1 MAVDKT
7 KKIGVLLGGSSTER
21 AVSLRS
27 GAALLAA
34 YQRLGWSVVAID
46 TQFGRELPA
55 QLLAHGIEVAVIA
68 LHGPMGEDGSV
79 QGLLEVMEIPYTGS
93 GVTASALCMNK
104 LISKRFFQQ
113 MGIATPAWEEVRLA
127 PGDPDALSRMVADLT
142 PRWQDKSFF
151 VKPASAGSSVGIRR
165 VGQIEELAAALTAAA
180 AAAAQPGEAAEILL
194 EQEIVGA
201 EVTLSILDGT
211 PLPLIEICPVEG
223 FYDYLNKYTPGKTR
237 YLVPTESL
245 SVQDIQGAT
254 DTGLAASQR
263 MGCRGLHRV
272 DMIVDR
278 AGCAWVL
285 EINTIPGLTET
296 SLAPKAAAA
305 AGLTFDALAERILAG
320 ATRDL
325 SCANKL
331 PHSF

>member
-1 MAVDKT
+1 MDKT
-7 KKIGVLLGGSSTER
+7 KKIGVLLGGSSSER

-27 GAALLAA
+27 GAALVAA
-34 YQRLGWSVVAID
+34 YQRLGCSVLAID
-46 TQFGRELPA
+46 TQSGRELPA
-55 QLLAHGIEVAVIA
+55 VLLAHAIDIAVIA
-68 LHGPMGEDGSV
+68 LHGPLGEDGTV
-79 QGLLEVMEIPYTGS
+79 QGLLEVMGIPYSGS
-93 GVTASALCMNK
+93 GVAASALCMDK
-104 LISKRFFQQ
+104 SISKRLFHQAGV
-113 MGIATPAWEEVRLA
+113 MTPAWEEVQLVAGDAQSLLPLVERLTHTWT
-127 PGDPDALSRMVADLT
+127 GKT
-142 PRWQDKSFF
+142 CF

-165 VGQIEELAAALTAAA
+165 VGQMAELAAALTAAVE
-180 AAAAQPGEAAEILL
+180 AAAQPGETVHILL

-237 YLVPTESL
+237 YLVPTETL
-245 SVQDIQGAT
+245 SAQEIQT
-254 DTGLAASQR
+254 SIETGLAASR
-263 MGCRGLHRV
+263 LLGCRGLHRV

-285 EINTIPGLTET
+285 EINTIPGMTET

-305 AGLTFDALAERILAG
+305 AGLTFDDLAERILAG

-325 SCANKL
+325 SCENKL
-331 PHSF
+331 PFSF